1 MRTTKTQKLELG
13 NNAMQWSQLG
23 CIVCFIAV
31 LTLSSCAN
39 EFETEENTWELV
51 TTSLKGV
58 KAYVDKNRVEC
69 DKTMCKAWTK
79 LVFLESTSFSK
90 DEFKDSDNPQINLN
104 SKRIDSMIYF
114 YCFAKKSMMTSYQL
128 YDANNKLI
136 NTRWI
141 NKPELTYIQ
150 PNSIEYDVFQYV
162 CRPLLEE
169 KDKESVNET

>member
-1 MRTTKTQKLELG
+1 MKNLLQISSRT
-13 NNAMQWSQLG
+13 
-23 CIVCFIAV
+23 IHIASLLLIM
-31 LTLSSCAN
+31 LTLNNCAN
-39 EFETEENTWELV
+39 EFETEESTWELV

-90 DEFKDSDNPQINLN
+90 DEFKNSDNPQINLN

-141 NKPELTYIQ
+141 NNQ
-150 PNSIEYDVFQYV
+150 NSLIFNLI
-162 CRPLLEE
+162 R
-169 KDKESVNET
+169 

>member
-1 MRTTKTQKLELG
+1 
-13 NNAMQWSQLG
+13 
-23 CIVCFIAV
+23 
-31 LTLSSCAN
+31 
-39 EFETEENTWELV
+39 
-51 TTSLKGV
+51 
-58 KAYVDKNRVEC
+58 
-69 DKTMCKAWTK
+69 MCKAWTK

-141 NKPELTYIQ
+141 NKPELTYVQ
-150 PNSIEYDVFQYV
+150 PNSIEYDVFQYI

>member
-1 MRTTKTQKLELG
+1 MKKIFKILHKL
-13 NNAMQWSQLG
+13 SY
-23 CIVCFIAV
+23 IAFFLAV
-31 LTLSSCAN
+31 ITLNGCAN

-51 TTSLKGV
+51 STSLKGV
-58 KAYVDKNRVEC
+58 KGYVDKNRVEC

-79 LVFLESTSFSK
+79 LVFLESSSFSNE
-90 DEFKDSDNPQINLN
+90 EFKNSANPQINLN

-114 YCFAKKSMMTSYQL
+114 YCFANKSMMTSYQL

-150 PNSIEYDVFQYV
+150 PNSIEYDIFQYV
-162 CRPLLEE
+162 CKPLLEE
-169 KDKESVNET
+169 EDKKTVKET